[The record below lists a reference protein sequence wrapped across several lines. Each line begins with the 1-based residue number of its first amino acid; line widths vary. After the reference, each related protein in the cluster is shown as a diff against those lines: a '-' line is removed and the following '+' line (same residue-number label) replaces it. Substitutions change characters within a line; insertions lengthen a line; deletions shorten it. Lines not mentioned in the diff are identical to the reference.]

1 MMENQVNN
9 MIQHGQKIIIVNTS
23 SSSSACSMELS
34 CINCNYFII
43 SWNQTIR
50 LDIII
55 AISNWLT
62 CTWLLITDSWTCHNK
77 DMDDVSGSSLG
88 YRHHS
93 LRSSQRLPHINL
105 QNTPPLEQIEKD
117 LNKFRICS
125 QIPIFIATS
134 NRTCKGNKNR
144 RSAVQWLA

>member
-1 MMENQVNN
+1 MTIMENQVNN

-23 SSSSACSMELS
+23 SSLSACSMELS
-34 CINCNYFII
+34 CTNCNYFII

-62 CTWLLITDSWTCHNK
+62 CTWLLITDSWTCHNQ

-105 QNTPPLEQIEKD
+105 QTTPPLLEQIEKE

-125 QIPIFIATS
+125 QIPIFHC
-134 NRTCKGNKNR
+134 NF
-144 RSAVQWLA
+144 